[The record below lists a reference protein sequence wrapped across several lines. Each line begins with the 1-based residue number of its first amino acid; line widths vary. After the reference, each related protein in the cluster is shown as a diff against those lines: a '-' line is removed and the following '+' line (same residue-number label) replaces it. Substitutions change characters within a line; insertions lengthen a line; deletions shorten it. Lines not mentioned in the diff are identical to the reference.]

1 MRKKG
6 LAKVL
11 LSFEAFFGSFY
22 VAVSRG
28 LFVPMLAYSGYL
40 LDRVSTITFFA
51 AVLNV
56 VISYLIYYN
65 PVIVSRNAKAKLL
78 LFHIIERVIWTS
90 LPFMLYSPDLLTIT
104 YGLAQSITIPVG
116 VLLNVA
122 MLDVFKDEEF
132 VEISVLRSAV
142 ASAASLIGSLFTIYI
157 TILLD
162 PPQSYYVAYVV
173 SGLVGLLAS
182 FSLIPYSMS
191 RDFTEEGIK
200 KIPEEIEIRKVNTF
214 LMLVLMLSGGN
225 LLGLAWPQ
233 TLKLLGAPLYVTIA
247 LNLAGNI
254 GGIVGPYLWRGYR
267 SYVIA
272 IAINTIFSAS
282 IPLIT
287 IPYGHIVI
295 SAILSATFIGANLIA
310 SSIYSRYVESLGIVR
325 ASTFLTSSN
334 AVGLLTASLIG
345 KYMPQNPFL
354 IYGLAASLK
363 ALALLV
369 VLIAIPETAVV
380 PTKTAYGY
388 GKLIYTAS
396 VLGYTFTVE
405 TSLKIF
411 KIFLQ
416 VLALTTL
423 ALLLLFIYGVVIILT
438 SGV

>member
-22 VAVSRG
+22 VSVSRG
-28 LFVPMLAYSGYL
+28 LFVPMLAYFGYL

-65 PVIVSRNAKAKLL
+65 PAVVSRNAKAKLL

-162 PPQSYYVAYVV
+162 PPQSYYVSNVV
-173 SGLVGLLAS
+173 SGL
-182 FSLIPYSMS
+182 
-191 RDFTEEGIK
+191 
-200 KIPEEIEIRKVNTF
+200 
-214 LMLVLMLSGGN
+214 
-225 LLGLAWPQ
+225 
-233 TLKLLGAPLYVTIA
+233 
-247 LNLAGNI
+247 
-254 GGIVGPYLWRGYR
+254 
-267 SYVIA
+267 
-272 IAINTIFSAS
+272 
-282 IPLIT
+282 
-287 IPYGHIVI
+287 
-295 SAILSATFIGANLIA
+295 
-310 SSIYSRYVESLGIVR
+310 
-325 ASTFLTSSN
+325 
-334 AVGLLTASLIG
+334 VGLLTASLIG

-380 PTKTAYGY
+380 PTETAYGY
-388 GKLIYTAS
+388 GKLIYAAS

>member
-1 MRKKG
+1 MERKG
-6 LAKVL
+6 LAKVS
-11 LSFEAFFGSFY
+11 LSLEAFFGNFY

-28 LFVPMLAYSGYL
+28 LFIPMLTYSGYP
-40 LDRVSTITFFA
+40 LDRVSTITFIA
-51 AVLNV
+51 AVFNV
-56 VISYLIYYN
+56 VVSYLIYYN
-65 PVIVSRNAKAKLL
+65 PRFMSRNTKAKLF
-78 LFHIIERVIWTS
+78 LFHFMERIIWTS
-90 LPFMLYSPDLLTIT
+90 LPFTLYSLDLLTLF
-104 YGLAQSITIPVG
+104 YGLAQVVTIPVG
-116 VLLNVA
+116 VLLNIA

-132 VEISVLRSAV
+132 VEVNVLRSAV

-157 TILLD
+157 TALLT

-182 FSLIPYSMS
+182 FSLIPYGMS
-191 RDFTEEGIK
+191 KYFIERESEK
-200 KIPEEIEIRKVNTF
+200 VPEEVEIRKVNTF
-214 LMLVLMLSGGN
+214 LMLVLMMSGGN

-233 TLKLLGAPLYVTIA
+233 TLKLLGAPLYITIA

-254 GGIVGPYLWRGYR
+254 GGILGPYLWRGYR
-267 SYVIA
+267 SYVVA
-272 IAINTIFSAS
+272 IAINTAFTAS

-287 IPYGHIVI
+287 VSYGHIAV

-310 SSIYSRYVESLGIVR
+310 SSIYSKYVKSLGVVR
-325 ASTFLTSSN
+325 ASTFLTSSS

-345 KYMPQNPFL
+345 RYIPQNPFL
-354 IYGLAASLK
+354 IYGLAAFLK

-380 PTKTAYGY
+380 PVKTAYGY

-405 TSLKIF
+405 TSFKIF

-416 VLALTTL
+416 VLALTAL